1 MWRVTLKGIL
11 AQRLRLVLTG
21 LAVVIGV
28 GFVSGTYV
36 FGDTLNKAFDNLFSG
51 IYANTDVVV
60 QGSSAVSNNE
70 RPPFPESVLATVRR
84 VDGVAEA
91 EGSVAGPA
99 QLVKANGK
107 AVTTG
112 GAPAQG
118 FSWDTSA
125 KLNPLDLVE
134 GRPPTTADDVVLE
147 KHNADDN
154 GFKVGQDIRII
165 VPAGPKSY
173 RLVGLAQFPDGQ
185 SLGGSTT
192 ALFTLPEAQRA
203 FQKEGL
209 LDSINVAADPG
220 VSPATLRDR
229 IAAVVPHNLEVR
241 TAQSVQQQQSKDI
254 KDQLSILTTFLLVF
268 GFISVFVAAF
278 IIFNTFSITVAQR
291 ARQLALLRAIGASG
305 AQVTRMVIAEALV
318 IGVIASLLGLL
329 LGFGIALGIRGLF
342 SAVGAGLPTA
352 PLTLT
357 TRTIVVGMLVG
368 VLVTL
373 AAALLPALRAARL
386 SPMAAL
392 RSDVTISTGS
402 RRRRIVIGTIV
413 TVIGAAGVA
422 LALQGNSAG
431 QVLTLLG
438 AGVLILFI
446 GLAMLAPLIA
456 RPLARILGAPAAR
469 FAGVAGKLGRENA
482 MRNPQRTAQTATALT
497 IGLALVT
504 FVTVFAASFSTSI
517 GKDID
522 RQLKGDLVIY
532 DQSSFLGFPLTA
544 ERAVAKQP
552 LVQTVTAARG
562 GTARAGGS
570 ERAVSGVD
578 PAAIAQAYDPEFTSG
593 GWADLTNGGVAVSK
607 DVASSLHVKVGDR
620 LPVVFPRGG
629 EQVLTVKAVYKSNQV
644 GDMIITLPDFERFFS
659 EQLDLIMFV
668 NGKPGADP
676 GQLQRQV
683 QAALAPYPNLTVQNQ
698 AQYKQYVED
707 QVNGFLQIVYGL
719 LALAIIIA
727 VFGIVN
733 TLALSIFERTREIGL
748 LRAVGMSARQARRMV
763 RWEAVI
769 VALLGGL
776 LGVVLG
782 LVFGVVLASAT
793 PDVNAIT
800 IPIGRIVIFF
810 VLAGLA
816 GVLAAIWPARRA
828 ARLDVLRAVAH
839 E

>member
-91 EGSVAGPA
+91 EGSVEGPA
-99 QLVKANGK
+99 QLVKADGK

-147 KHNADDN
+147 KHNAGDN

-165 VPAGPKSY
+165 VPAGPKTY

-318 IGVIASLLGLL
+318 IGVIASVLGLL
-329 LGFGIALGIRGLF
+329 LGFGIALAIRGLF

-413 TVIGAAGVA
+413 TLIGAAGVA

-620 LPVVFPRGG
+620 LPVVFPKGG
-629 EQVLTVKAVYKSNQV
+629 RQVLVVRAIYKSNQV
-644 GDMIITLPDFERFFS
+644 GDMIITLPDFERFFT

-828 ARLDVLRAVAH
+828 AKLDVLRAVAH